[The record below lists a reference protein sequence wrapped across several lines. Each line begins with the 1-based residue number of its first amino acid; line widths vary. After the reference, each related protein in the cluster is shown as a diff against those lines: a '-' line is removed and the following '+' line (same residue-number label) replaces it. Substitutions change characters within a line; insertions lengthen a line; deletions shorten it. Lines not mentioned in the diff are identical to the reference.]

1 LAIRRTGTGNGPR
14 PRRRRRTKAERQTR
28 HLTEPHLC
36 LLQAPSEARPTPS
49 LGQQLR
55 IATYN
60 VHRWTAPRKRS
71 HDASLASHV
80 IAELDAD
87 VIALQ
92 EVMRP
97 HDGDDPLASL
107 ADQLGLHLAFAATRF
122 HKRGE
127 LGNAILSR
135 WPISGVAMLDLS
147 YSRLERRVAVAAQFQ
162 SEDRVVDVVATHL
175 ALGDRTR
182 HRQVRYL
189 LDHPQVQRGP
199 TILLG
204 DMNAWRDCKAIRAL
218 DDELHSHDNRAWP
231 ASFPASRPV
240 LALDRIYTRGARI
253 LEIAAHKSTAARRA
267 SDHLP
272 VVARVAL
279 PQSTWER

>member
-1 LAIRRTGTGNGPR
+1 LRRAAKRPRQRRPNRAERRTL
-14 PRRRRRTKAERQTR
+14 

-36 LLQAPSEARPTPS
+36 LLQAPRVARPTQP
-49 LGQQLR
+49 LR
-55 IATYN
+55 REMRVATYN
-60 VHRWTAPRKRS
+60 VHRWTPPGTRRPDPA
-71 HDASLASHV
+71 LASQV
-80 IAELDAD
+80 IAELEAD

-97 HDGDDPLASL
+97 HEDDDPLATL
-107 ADQLGLHLAFAATRF
+107 ADSLGLHVAFAATRF

-135 WPISGVAMLDLS
+135 WPISAVAMLDLS
-147 YSRLERRVAVAAQFQ
+147 FSRLERRVAVAAQFQ
-162 SEDRVVDVVATHL
+162 SDERLVDVVATHL

-182 HRQVRYL
+182 HRQVRAL

-204 DMNAWRDCKAIRAL
+204 DLNAWRDCKATRAL

-231 ASFPASRPV
+231 PSFPAARPV

-253 LEIAAHKSTAARRA
+253 LEIAAHNSASTRRA

-272 VVARVAL
+272 IVARVGL
-279 PQSTWER
+279 PHTSWEL